1 MNWKIAFLSL
11 LIFMSIRLILS
22 PWWPI
27 TYITV
32 IVAIVGS
39 LIVGFI
45 ERDRDESK
53 NN

>member
-1 MNWKIAFLSL
+1 MNWKLAFILA
-11 LIFMSIRLILS
+11 LIYLITRLIIS

-39 LIVGFI
+39 LVFGFLHRN
-45 ERDRDESK
+45 RDYEI
-53 NN
+53 